1 MKVKHAAIP
10 VAALGA
16 AIVVALAGPARPVA
30 AAAPLS
36 ADRNPVTDVVPSI
49 ERAPAVSPLSGE
61 TTTETPYRLEIGG
74 HRGGV
79 DRAPENTLAAVRK
92 AISSGADAVELDV
105 RFTADGRPVV
115 LHDDTLDRTTS
126 CTGPVAQWK
135 LHALLHCDAGSW
147 FNQTFGDERVP
158 TLAEALDVLKPT
170 NVKLYMHVKLVDTIT
185 QAAALVGAV
194 ATKGMETDQVVYV
207 ADEPE
212 RLEALALAGV
222 PRERLAWIVHRKQ
235 DFAADRPRW
244 GTLVIHCPKVSAAQV
259 EELQDRGQRVV
270 AVEGY
275 PIALEQAGRLRID
288 GILADNLQAAL
299 SYYEHQPTRSGDVP

>member
-30 AAAPLS
+30 AAAP
-36 ADRNPVTDVVPSI
+36 APDPVANVVPTI
-49 ERAPAVSPLSGE
+49 EQAPAVSPLEGE
-61 TTTETPYRLEIGG
+61 TTTEAPYHLEIGG

-79 DRAPENTLAAVRK
+79 DTAPENTLAAVRK

-105 RFTADGRPVV
+105 RFTEDGRPIV

-126 CTGPVAQWK
+126 CTGFVAQWT
-135 LHALLHCDAGSW
+135 LHALLRCDAGSW
-147 FNQTFGDERVP
+147 FNQTFSDERVP
-158 TLAEALDVLKPT
+158 TLPEALDVLKNT
-170 NVKLYMHVKLVDTIT
+170 GVTLYMHVKLVDTVA
-185 QAAALVGAV
+185 QAAALVGTV
-194 ATKGMETDQVVYV
+194 AMKGMETDQVVYV

-235 DFAADRPRW
+235 DFAAEAPRW
-244 GTLVIHCPKVSAAQV
+244 GTLVIHCPKVSAAQI
-259 EELQDRGQRVV
+259 EELQNRGQRVI

-275 PIALEQAGRLRID
+275 PITLEQAGRLRLD

-299 SYYEHQPTRSGDVP
+299 SYYED